1 MFLALLIRLHIA
13 GGAKRKHEENSI
25 ASLCSSLQD
34 SNSQL
39 KDMYCIMQAQ
49 SQHMFPIY
57 GRDYEVLKDKK
68 IAVQKEKD
76 KLSQEISLMKKQVSG
91 NSVAKLSN

>member
-1 MFLALLIRLHIA
+1 M
-13 GGAKRKHEENSI
+13 KRTL
-25 ASLCSSLQD
+25 SLPFAPLDMLQD
-34 SNSQL
+34 GNSQL
-39 KDMYCIMQAQ
+39 KDMYCIIQTQ

-68 IAVQKEKD
+68 ITVQKEKD

-91 NSVAKLSN
+91 NSETKLSN

>member
-1 MFLALLIRLHIA
+1 
-13 GGAKRKHEENSI
+13 
-25 ASLCSSLQD
+25 
-34 SNSQL
+34 
-39 KDMYCIMQAQ
+39 MQAQ